1 MKTMTLR
8 TRMLAIAS
16 FFIAGGCFAQE
27 NFSWKELINETCF
40 LDTAKIREVRSKDP
54 MISFPMYYGYVH
66 NEEFLIVNIDSW
78 ATSETYEIPTHLTPK
93 DSDKSYKVTGIYGA
107 CGNKYPPNVPSYA
120 QWNISP
126 LEKVQ
131 ELVIPSTVREALR
144 GAFAR
149 FTNLK
154 TLRIPKT
161 VTTIETPMMITSQ
174 HLDWNVD
181 SIIVEKGNPVYDSRE
196 NCNAIIHTQSNELI
210 AGCKNTTIPSSIEG
224 IGPVAFYRISNLKKV
239 DIPDNVKRIGA
250 LAFCNSG
257 LESVTI
263 GSGVKRIP
271 LRCFEDCDK
280 LTDVVFS
287 EGLDSIDA
295 LAFYFCENLKSA
307 HIPRSTTYIAKYNSG
322 FTLTK
327 EDTLKLAYLDKLS
340 TSENRDAFLSCF
352 GMTSF
357 TVEEG
362 NPIYD
367 SRDGCNARIE
377 TKTNRLIKGIT
388 TSTIPESVK
397 IISAEAFIYG
407 NSPKEIYLPDGL
419 ETIENGAMRDRINK
433 LRIGPY
439 LKSIHYLAIELADTI
454 YSDRRDAVPISKEGW
469 RDFHKQYYE
478 NKVLYIPE
486 GTTRYYQE
494 KPWCFM
500 KTEETG
506 LLTDVENV
514 EGQTPQKVV
523 CRRYFT
529 LDGKEIYAPAKGAFI
544 EKLIYENGTSK
555 SRKVYNNY

>member
-1 MKTMTLR
+1 MIMRRMTLKIWI
-8 TRMLAIAS
+8 LAIAS
-16 FFIAGGCFAQE
+16 SFFADRCVAQE
-27 NFSWKELINETCF
+27 DFSWKELINETCF
-40 LDTAKIREVRSKDP
+40 LDTAKIREVRSEDP
-54 MISFPMYYGYVH
+54 MISFPFYYGYVH
-66 NEEFLIVNIDSW
+66 NDEFLIVNLDSW
-78 ATSETYEIPTHLTPK
+78 ATSETYEFPTHLTPK
-93 DSDKSYKVTGIYGA
+93 DSDKPYKVTGIYGA

-120 QWNISP
+120 QWNVSP
-126 LEKVQ
+126 LEKVK
-131 ELVIPSTVREALR
+131 ELVIPSTVREVLR
-144 GAFAR
+144 GSFAR

-196 NCNAIIHTQSNELI
+196 DCNAIIHTQSNELI
-210 AGCKNTTIPSSIEG
+210 AGCKNTTIPTSVESIG
-224 IGPVAFYRISNLKKV
+224 TVAFYRISNLKKV

-250 LAFCNSG
+250 LAFYNSG

-271 LRCFEDCDK
+271 LRCFEYCDK

-362 NPIYD
+362 NPTYD

-377 TKTNRLIKGIT
+377 TKTNKLIKGIT

-514 EGQTPQKVV
+514 EGQKVV

-529 LDGKEIYAPAKGAFI
+529 IEGKEIHAPIKGVFI

>member
-1 MKTMTLR
+1 MIMRRMTLKIW
-8 TRMLAIAS
+8 MLAIAP
-16 FFIAGGCFAQE
+16 FFFADRCVAQE
-27 NFSWKELINETCF
+27 DFSWKELINETCF
-40 LDTAKIREVRSKDP
+40 LDTAKIREVRSEDP
-54 MISFPMYYGYVH
+54 MISFPFYYGYVH
-66 NEEFLIVNIDSW
+66 NDEFLIVNLDSW
-78 ATSETYEIPTHLTPK
+78 ATSETYEFPTHLTPK
-93 DSDKSYKVTGIYGA
+93 DSDKPYKVTGIYGA

-120 QWNISP
+120 KWDVSP
-126 LEKVQ
+126 LEKVK
-131 ELVIPSTVREALR
+131 ELVIPPTVREVLR
-144 GAFAR
+144 GSFAR

-174 HLDWNVD
+174 YLDWNVD

-210 AGCKNTTIPSSIEG
+210 AGCKNTTIPTSIES
-224 IGPVAFYRISNLKKV
+224 IGSVAFYRISNLKKV

-280 LTDVVFS
+280 MTDAVFS

-295 LAFYFCENLKSA
+295 LAFFFCESLKSA
-307 HIPRSTTYIAKYNSG
+307 HIPQSTTYIAQYNSG

-327 EDTLKLAYLDKLS
+327 EDSLKLAYLDKLS
-340 TSENRDAFLSCF
+340 TPDNHDAFLTCT

-362 NPIYD
+362 NPVYD
-367 SRDGCNARIE
+367 SRNGCNARIE
-377 TKTNRLIKGIT
+377 TKTNRLIKGLT
-388 TSTIPESVK
+388 TSTIPESIK
-397 IISAEAFIYG
+397 IISSMAFA
-407 NSPKEIYLPDGL
+407 NSTPKEVYLPNGL
-419 ETIENGAMRDRINK
+419 ETIENGAIRGKINK

-439 LKSIHYLAIELADTI
+439 LQSIPAEIIYLTDTI
-454 YSDRRDAVPISKEGW
+454 YSDRRDAVRIGTEGW
-469 RDFHKQYYE
+469 YADFTQKDYE

-544 EKLIYENGTSK
+544 EKLIFESGTSK
-555 SRKVYNNY
+555 TRKVLK

>member
-40 LDTAKIREVRSKDP
+40 LDTAKFREVRSKDP

-78 ATSETYEIPTHLTPK
+78 VTSETYEIPTHLTPK

-131 ELVIPSTVREALR
+131 ELVIPSTVREVLR

-295 LAFYFCENLKSA
+295 LAFFFCESLKSV

-322 FTLTK
+322 ITLSK
-327 EDTLKLAYLDKLS
+327 EDSLKLAYLDKFS
-340 TSENRDAFLSCF
+340 TPDNHDAFLTCT

-362 NPIYD
+362 NPVYD
-367 SRDGCNARIE
+367 SRNGCNARIE
-377 TKTNRLIKGIT
+377 TKTNKLIKGIS

-397 IISAEAFIYG
+397 IISAHAFLYG
-407 NSPKEIYLPDGL
+407 NTPKEIYLPDGL
-419 ETIENGAMRDRINK
+419 ELVEDDAIWARMDK

-486 GTTRYYQE
+486 GTTRYYQRQ
-494 KPWCFM
+494 PWCFM
-500 KTEETG
+500 KIKETN
-506 LLTDVENV
+506 LLTGMEDVE
-514 EGQTPQKVV
+514 GQKVV

-529 LDGKEIYAPAKGAFI
+529 IEGKEIHAPIKGVFI

-555 SRKVYNNY
+555 SQKVYNNY

>member
-1 MKTMTLR
+1 MIMRRMTLKIWIP
-8 TRMLAIAS
+8 AIAS
-16 FFIAGGCFAQE
+16 FFFADRCVAQE
-27 NFSWKELINETCF
+27 DFSWKELINETCF
-40 LDTAKIREVRSKDP
+40 LDTAKIREVRSEDP
-54 MISFPMYYGYVH
+54 MISFPFYYGYVH
-66 NEEFLIVNIDSW
+66 NDEFLIVNLDSW
-78 ATSETYEIPTHLTPK
+78 VTSETYEFPTHLTPK
-93 DSDKSYKVTGIYGA
+93 DSDKPYKVTGIYGA

-120 QWNISP
+120 QWDVSP
-126 LEKVQ
+126 LEKVK
-131 ELVIPSTVREALR
+131 ELVIPSTVREVLR
-144 GAFAR
+144 GSFAR

-174 HLDWNVD
+174 YLDWNVD

-210 AGCKNTTIPSSIEG
+210 AGCKNTTIPTSIES
-224 IGPVAFYRISNLKKV
+224 IGSVAFYRISNLKKV

-250 LAFCNSG
+250 LAFCKSG
-257 LESVTI
+257 MESVTI

-280 LTDVVFS
+280 MTDAVFS

-295 LAFYFCENLKSA
+295 LAFFFCESLKSA
-307 HIPRSTTYIAKYNSG
+307 HIPQSTTYIAQYNSG
-322 FTLTK
+322 ITLSR
-327 EDTLKLAYLDKLS
+327 EDSLKLTYLDKLS
-340 TSENRDAFLSCF
+340 TPDNHDAFLTCT

-362 NPIYD
+362 NPVYD
-367 SRDGCNARIE
+367 SRNGCNARIE
-377 TKTNRLIKGIT
+377 TKTNKLIKGIT

-439 LKSIHYLAIELADTI
+439 LQSIHYLAIELADTI

-506 LLTDVENV
+506 LLTGMEDVE
-514 EGQTPQKVV
+514 EQKVV

-529 LDGKEIYAPAKGAFI
+529 IEGKEIHAPIKEVFI